1 MCCTEH
7 TGFRLLLFC
16 PVRRV
21 ATRHGAEND
30 DIGDRITADTVTA
43 MQTTSHFACSKHT
56 RNNVTVHIQHFS
68 ISVDG
73 DTTHG
78 VMHTGCDTDRVERAF
93 MNRVTQRRG
102 AAKVCIMLFFNEDI
116 IAF

>member
-7 TGFRLLLFC
+7 TGFWLLLFC
-16 PVRRV
+16 PVRCV

-30 DIGDRITADTVTA
+30 DIGDRITADTVTT
-43 MQTTSHFACSKHT
+43 MQTTSYFTGRKHT
-56 RNNVTVHIQHFS
+56 RNHVTVYIQHFS
-68 ISVDG
+68 ISVNG
-73 DTTHG
+73 DTTHSM
-78 VMHTGCDTDRVERAF
+78 MHARRNTDRVERAF

-102 AAKVCIMLFFNEDI
+102 AAKVFIMLFFNEEI